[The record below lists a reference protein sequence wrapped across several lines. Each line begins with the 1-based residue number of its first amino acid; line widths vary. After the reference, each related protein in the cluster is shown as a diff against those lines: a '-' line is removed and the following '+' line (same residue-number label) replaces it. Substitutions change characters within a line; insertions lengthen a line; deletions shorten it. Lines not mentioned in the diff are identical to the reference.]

1 MNHQPAVILSL
12 LALGLGSAFA
22 AQSGHHALAQRHLE
36 ARGGSAA
43 LQGLKVIERN
53 GSLTVHGATPE
64 IKGTYHTCVQYPD
77 RVAVDVNAGPVQVH
91 QVLGDFGALEC
102 DATFTA
108 CSPAQESVAE
118 ELRKTARVANREELD
133 ESIPEGVTVE
143 PILQATTEVGY
154 RYRKDDR
161 IVEEEFSP
169 ETGLLRRRRNGE
181 RERLYGD
188 WRSIGGKGGMRGV
201 LLPMRIEDFQD
212 GKRTV
217 TTTLT
222 SATHTDSPSEWCLKR
237 FSTRPRPRPPL
248 PPRGPWP
255 RCVPAR
261 RRRRCRCCRRTGGR
275 RPSPASTPP
284 HSDRR
289 AGGLCSG
296 RGGRSQAVLRDERG
310 GLARL
315 RHRRAIPRGDEQGGR
330 RAGAVSWQRRDA
342 AVSWLAL
349 ATSRFYTDARLR
361 RTSRTQ
367 GSADFRGSR
376 KPIRLSRI
384 DWRLARIGLRLSRIG
399 WRLSRIGWRLS
410 GIGLRHSR
418 IGLRLT
424 RIGLRL
430 TRIG

>member
-1 MNHQPAVILSL
+1 MNPEPAVILSL

-64 IKGTYHTCVQYPD
+64 IQGTYHTCVQYPD

-102 DATFTA
+102 DATFTT

-188 WRSIGGKGGMRGV
+188 WRSIGGKGGMGGV

-217 TTTLT
+217 TTALT

-237 FSTRPRPRPPL
+237 FSTKPGNNRMAPDPRN
-248 PPRGPWP
+248 
-255 RCVPAR
+255 
-261 RRRRCRCCRRTGGR
+261 
-275 RPSPASTPP
+275 
-284 HSDRR
+284 
-289 AGGLCSG
+289 
-296 RGGRSQAVLRDERG
+296 
-310 GLARL
+310 
-315 RHRRAIPRGDEQGGR
+315 
-330 RAGAVSWQRRDA
+330 
-342 AVSWLAL
+342 
-349 ATSRFYTDARLR
+349 
-361 RTSRTQ
+361 
-367 GSADFRGSR
+367 
-376 KPIRLSRI
+376 
-384 DWRLARIGLRLSRIG
+384 
-399 WRLSRIGWRLS
+399 
-410 GIGLRHSR
+410 
-418 IGLRLT
+418 
-424 RIGLRL
+424 
-430 TRIG
+430 